1 MVTSAVAVL
10 IDLLRI
16 NVLVFTFEIN
26 VSLNKIFIFLYLV
39 NITLYRNYAYYKYS
53 ILLHFINFS
62 NSLELKTN

>member
-16 NVLVFTFEIN
+16 NVLVLTFEIN
-26 VSLNKIFIFLYLV
+26 VSINEIFLFLYLV

-53 ILLHFINFS
+53 ILHFINFS
-62 NSLELKTN
+62 NNLELKTN